1 MDNKLKTKLNLL
13 FLMIVVLII
22 CIPAVSLNTRREYR
36 SEIDNSML
44 IEFPEF
50 DREFPERINRYVE
63 ERIGFRVRIITAYQD
78 INNKLFHYLA
88 HPLYEYGREDWIMT
102 RNWDAEQTYHLD
114 VSDDYI
120 HAFAE
125 YVDDIKD
132 VSLQNNARFVF
143 VLIPNKETIYY
154 DKISPGYNINYESI
168 TKSDRIINELNR
180 RKINNV
186 YFRDLFLE
194 KKDELLLYNKKND
207 AGHWNDNGAII
218 GMTELYDY
226 LTNQMGISVE
236 PIRKDE
242 FELSY
247 TTAEYL
253 LESFI
258 RIDETVPQ
266 YILKKENYEL
276 SDDSYWEGCDLI
288 NSNAYRSHTYNEE
301 LYEKGA
307 PSILIFG
314 DSYILLREKYFAN
327 NFSEAAIVHRSES
340 PNIVQYINKM
350 HPDIVVL
357 EATERVIGPDKDC
370 GFEFLS
376 SYKFSRD

>member
-1 MDNKLKTKLNLL
+1 M
-13 FLMIVVLII
+13 
-22 CIPAVSLNTRREYR
+22 
-36 SEIDNSML
+36 
-44 IEFPEF
+44 
-50 DREFPERINRYVE
+50 
-63 ERIGFRVRIITAYQD
+63 
-78 INNKLFHYLA
+78 
-88 HPLYEYGREDWIMT
+88 
-102 RNWDAEQTYHLD
+102 
-114 VSDDYI
+114 
-120 HAFAE
+120 
-125 YVDDIKD
+125 
-132 VSLQNNARFVF
+132 
-143 VLIPNKETIYY
+143 IPNKETIYY

-226 LTNQMGISVE
+226 LTNQMNVSVE
-236 PIRKDE
+236 PIRKED

-258 RIDETVPQ
+258 RIDESVPQ
-266 YILKKENYEL
+266 YIPQKENYVF
-276 SDDSYWEGCDLI
+276 SDDNYWEDCELI

-301 LYEKGA
+301 LHEKGA

-340 PNIVQYINKM
+340 PNIDQYVKIM
-350 HPDIVVL
+350 QPDIVVL

-370 GFEFLS
+370 GFEFLNT
-376 SYKFSRD
+376 YKSAQE